1 MALGSF
7 SGFRL
12 YQTSIGAA
20 PAAIEVEVS
29 SVTTTNAFGTPVVTM
44 QASNT
49 GLADGFAFGTTV
61 IKLEVNTLT

>member
-12 YQTSIGAA
+12 YQASISAAA
-20 PAAIEVEVS
+20 PVLEVEPD

-49 GLADGFAFGTTV
+49 GLR
-61 IKLEVNTLT
+61 